1 MIHKLKFTDKA
12 QAVTTLQNKG
22 VIDEEG
28 NYINGTHAVVYIGII
43 VDQQGTYDEEGNE
56 LTPTTFIEGFHVDIM
71 TDNTIDFGMNEVKVN
86 NPIHSF
92 AQ

>member
-1 MIHKLKFTDKA
+1 MIYKLKFTDKD
-12 QAVTTLQNKG
+12 QALTTLIEKG
-22 VIDEEG
+22 VIDEQG
-28 NYINGTHAVVYIGII
+28 NYINGTHAVVYIGVI

-56 LTPTTFIEGFHVDIM
+56 LTPPTFLDGYHVDIM
-71 TDNTIDFGMNEVKVN
+71 TTDTIDFGANEVQVN